1 MITDLNPIKPFELMD
16 DNLKYYN
23 MYFGDLDNNTRCY
36 VAPERWRSPDQQ
48 DEVLKKLSPS
58 MDVFSVGCVI
68 AEILMD
74 GLPLFSLS
82 KLQQYRKGNYD
93 PSNELVKYI
102 PDQTMVKLILKM
114 IDRDPLKRPTAVQCL
129 QDWNLDV
136 FPQSFSKVLF
146 HIGASFFRQ
155 SQLYSDNKISL
166 IRYHVNTIFETCLGR
181 FK

>member
-1 MITDLNPIKPFELMD
+1 
-16 DNLKYYN
+16 

-36 VAPERWRSPDQQ
+36 VAPERWRSPDQTRPKEE
-48 DEVLKKLSPS
+48 DLKGLPS

-93 PSNELVKYI
+93 PSHDLVKFI

-114 IDRDPLKRPTAVQCL
+114 ISRDPLKRPTAVQCL

-136 FPQSFSKVLF
+136 FP
-146 HIGASFFRQ
+146 
-155 SQLYSDNKISL
+155 
-166 IRYHVNTIFETCLGR
+166 
-181 FK
+181 